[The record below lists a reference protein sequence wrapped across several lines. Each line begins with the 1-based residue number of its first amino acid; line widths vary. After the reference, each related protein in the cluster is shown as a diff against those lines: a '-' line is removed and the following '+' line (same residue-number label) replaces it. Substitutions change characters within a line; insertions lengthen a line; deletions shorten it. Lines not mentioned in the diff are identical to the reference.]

1 MRIQSHTL
9 FQIRRLYQKVEHQH
23 AHDRCSVGTAPSALP
38 CRQLKAQAAELID
51 DPSAWEALF
60 HLEDVRTAAGAVGML
75 HRAYP
80 GPWRLYSLIEAEE
93 RGDPPQVGRL
103 LLEAEDRPVRAEV
116 VRLLNEALTERR
128 KEGKQSGRKR
138 GLWGF

>member
-1 MRIQSHTL
+1 
-9 FQIRRLYQKVEHQH
+9 
-23 AHDRCSVGTAPSALP
+23 
-38 CRQLKAQAAELID
+38 
-51 DPSAWEALF
+51 
-60 HLEDVRTAAGAVGML
+60 ML